1 MELFYYYRVLFMLSV
16 IIALN
21 SVNGQNRLAYRI
33 PQPTA
38 AVLTPRG
45 FRISIPG
52 TNQKPKWNETKQT
65 TVRYMT
71 HTHIHIQQQQTKTIF
86 KYILKCTL
94 IRCSGRIEGILL
106 RIHCVYVSIYC
117 MVFPGKNSI
126 TQTHTQTKKRAEL
139 LQQTNKR
146 LDEKE

>member
-21 SVNGQNRLAYRI
+21 TVNGQNRLAYRI

-52 TNQKPKWNETKQT
+52 TKIQKPK
-65 TVRYMT
+65 
-71 HTHIHIQQQQTKTIF
+71 
-86 KYILKCTL
+86 
-94 IRCSGRIEGILL
+94 
-106 RIHCVYVSIYC
+106 
-117 MVFPGKNSI
+117 
-126 TQTHTQTKKRAEL
+126 
-139 LQQTNKR
+139 
-146 LDEKE
+146 